1 MSSRARGDA
10 RGLTTRALVV
20 ASVLA
25 LFAAVGIA
33 VGGAGAA
40 HQAAH
45 PAKGL
50 GLNSRNGIVDV
61 SRYLGRNSRVP
72 VQVGANKEMSMKLA
86 VRRAVALRAKQA
98 RLQKLLKKHG
108 RKLSSRSFHA
118 ATPAVGTTR
127 TWLALDDS
135 AGFYRKQFTLRGV
148 GAHSEVWVATPV
160 TRPFNGFTS
169 IGTDFQ
175 AGDCRNGP
183 RTVIGDDQ
191 VNYLIGQ
198 FDNNI
203 LPKESDRVQRRAR
216 PGRHEPDAAHCRS
229 IRVRF
234 PPTPPAQARRPSCS
248 WTTSATRTSAT

>member
-1 MSSRARGDA
+1 
-10 RGLTTRALVV
+10 
-20 ASVLA
+20 
-25 LFAAVGIA
+25 
-33 VGGAGAA
+33 
-40 HQAAH
+40 
-45 PAKGL
+45 
-50 GLNSRNGIVDV
+50 
-61 SRYLGRNSRVP
+61 
-72 VQVGANKEMSMKLA
+72 MKLA

-183 RTVIGDDQ
+183 RTVIGDDA
-191 VNYLIGQ
+191 GQ
-198 FDNNI
+198 
-203 LPKESDRVQRRAR
+203 LPDRTSSTTTSCPRSRRVQRRAR
-216 PGRHEPDAAHCRS
+216 PGRHEQRRSLRSLGHVPSRLLRAAA
-229 IRVRF
+229 
-234 PPTPPAQARRPSCS
+234 TRPSCS